1 MQLTGRTAVLTGASG
16 GIGAAMAQALSDAGV
31 RLLLVGRRA
40 PALQALAAQLGVQ
53 HQALV
58 ADVASS
64 AGRAAVHHA
73 CAALP
78 QGLDLLIN
86 NAGVSE
92 FGAFDTQPQALV
104 EEQITTNLLAP
115 MLLTQAL
122 LPALRRAPRGLI
134 VNVGSALGSLGYP
147 GYAAYAASKFGL
159 RGFSEALRRE
169 LADSAVGVLYL
180 APRATATA
188 INSERVVAL
197 NSALGNATDAP
208 EVVAQ
213 ALLRQLR
220 EERPYLAVGGPERLF
235 ARLNALLPGLIDR
248 AIRRQLPT
256 IRRFLAN

>member
-1 MQLTGRTAVLTGASG
+1 MQLTGKTAVLTGASG
-16 GIGAAMAQALSDAGV
+16 GIGAAMAQALADAGV

-40 PALQALAAQLGVQ
+40 QVLQALASRLGAQ

-58 ADVASS
+58 ADVAT
-64 AGRAAVHHA
+64 AEGRAAVQQA

-86 NAGVSE
+86 NAGISE
-92 FGAFDTQPQALV
+92 FGAFDAQPAALI

-115 MLLTQAL
+115 MLLAQAL

-134 VNVGSALGSLGYP
+134 VNVGSALGSIGYP
-147 GYAAYAASKFGL
+147 GYAAYGASKFGL

-169 LADSAVGVLYL
+169 LADGTVGVLYL

-188 INSERVVAL
+188 INSARVMAL
-197 NSALGNATDAP
+197 NTALGNATDAP

-220 EERPYLAVGGPERLF
+220 EERPYLAVGRPERLF

-256 IRRFLAN
+256 IRRFLSD